1 MQAALVPLLD
11 RGAAFWTQRPAL
23 GEAGSLGQ
31 LYDVREDKVLRAS
44 ILKTKSQLL
53 PDKSVQPT
61 THSSYT
67 YEATVTDS
75 LEEKFSKLQVSV
87 DFRASLLC
95 GMLKG
100 CWGVDYC
107 SSQKTD
113 ARTVQASVICK
124 TKKKSEDLLL
134 ANDEL
139 RECLDL
145 EALHTA
151 GATHVI
157 CGLEW
162 GAQTIVTAEVATTT
176 VDQARSIRAGI
187 GNRGT
192 EVKDMAEEDAR
203 VAKQG
208 ILGRVLDT
216 IGKAHAG
223 GKVDWDSK
231 FKRTASSFKFK
242 IISDI
247 GDPGIPRDV
256 DDVLRFLETSKSE
269 INNLNDG
276 KGVPITFHL
285 RPIDDIAKRFNINL
299 QHSTTVQ
306 RLDEEYVDGFVKL
319 LEKRRA
325 IRLELK
331 EYKAFLKQHSFC
343 VPAIQIEKAGEQL
356 EDAREEEDRLR
367 MSLKQAVESIR
378 GGREKMDKLRVA
390 LKRGN
395 SKGNIPSEYPSILR
409 EYVDKIHFANT
420 IKDQGAM
427 YIRNDA
433 VERDTAITSSGTP
446 DMYILYFDEA
456 SRHHP
461 DWNENRRKLMEL
473 LCDKNGSYSVVVAD
487 CDLSIPGQL
496 EKPYIEQC
504 RNGKAVIAD
513 VVQDRRELDEMCCV
527 KCSDQSKVDRSRSAK
542 PPVASRIMRVPCP
555 IKRCHTL
562 GKYRWTCPDC
572 RQQVFYGFTDEYLY
586 CQCARYSYSLAVF
599 KCRNHDAHG
608 KDYVKYEDAD
618 LLKLLKALDSR
629 EQYNILILGETGVGK
644 SMFLNAFYNYLIYE
658 SLEEAMADP
667 RELQYLIP
675 CAFTYKENVGGKPEK
690 REVVVGEATKFETLS
705 KDAESSTTQPIVY
718 TFPVDDKV
726 IMFIDTPGI
735 GDTRGIIQ
743 DEKNMRGILRTL
755 ERAAVDK
762 LSAVLILLKPNNNR
776 LTPAF
781 EFCLTELLRHLHL
794 DIIKNNMLFG
804 FTNASGT
811 RYTLGA
817 TEVLIN
823 KVFANLK
830 TDTPLGERNQFF
842 FDSEGFM
849 FLADYK
855 LYGRQM
861 QGRPSFDEM
870 WTHSADQAHRL
881 LSTVM
886 DLDVH
891 DVRRTIDMNRIR
903 RVLEGMAPLLTEFT
917 AQMKQSQTDAENRR
931 RKLEAL
937 DLESEN
943 ASEELKNFK
952 ISITVPVRY
961 KLPSRRLVC
970 GHPSCCKAHLSED
983 DSNEKYT
990 TYQKTCHENCD
1001 LRAPDM
1007 VPGAKELWWCY
1018 AFRIGFLRGYPCYI
1032 CKHEY
1037 TDHLQVSSVYV
1048 PETRLVENR
1057 EVLGKLKSLEEKKQA
1072 ALRLLTIA
1080 EDSLNDMRQEETQIK
1095 ATQAQIAVYLEHNV
1109 VTQYNDAAVAY
1120 IDYIISRAKGKG
1132 ESDNVIKFEQQKTQH
1147 KDLVAKINTD
1157 IDSGVATLLTEEGID
1172 IQIEDLKSMKI
1183 FGKYLAKALEQDA
1196 KAEDATDE
1204 EEFRPVA
1211 IPSWSEDIRKK
1222 WTTFRFRWP
1231 F

>member
-1 MQAALVPLLD
+1 MQAALVPLPD
-11 RGAAFWTQRPAL
+11 NGAGSWTQRPAL
-23 GEAGSLGQ
+23 GETGNLGQ
-31 LYDVREDKVLRAS
+31 LYNVRKDEVLGSS
-44 ILKTKSQLL
+44 IFKIKSQLL

-61 THSSYT
+61 TYSSHT

-95 GMLKG
+95 GMLQG

-107 SSQKTD
+107 LSQNTD

-124 TKKKSEDLLL
+124 TKKRSEDLLL

-139 RECLDL
+139 RDYLDL

-151 GATHVI
+151 DATHVI

-162 GAQTIVTAEVATTT
+162 GAQTIVTAEIATTT
-176 VDQARSIRAGI
+176 VDQAQIIRGGI
-187 GNRGT
+187 GNGGT
-192 EVKDMAEEDAR
+192 EVKDKAEEDVR

-208 ILGRVLDT
+208 IMGRVLDT
-216 IGKAHAG
+216 IGKAHAS

-231 FKRTASSFKFK
+231 CKKTVSSFKFK

-276 KGVPITFHL
+276 KGVPIAFHL
-285 RPIDDIAKRFNINL
+285 RPIDDIAKRFSITL

-306 RLDEEYVDGFVKL
+306 RLDEEYIDGFVKL

-325 IRLELK
+325 ITLELE
-331 EYKAFLKQHSFC
+331 EYEAFLKEHSFC
-343 VPAIQIEKAGEQL
+343 VPATQIEKAGEQL
-356 EDAREEEDRLR
+356 DDAREVEDRLR

-378 GGREKMDKLRVA
+378 GGRAKMDKLRVA
-390 LKRGN
+390 LKRGS
-395 SKGNIPSEYPSILR
+395 SKANTPSEYPSILR

-433 VERDTAITSSGTP
+433 AERDMAIIISDTP
-446 DMYILYFDEA
+446 DVYVLYFDEA

-461 DWNENRRKLMEL
+461 DWNENRQKLMEL
-473 LCDKNGSYSVVVAD
+473 LCDKDGGYSVVVVD
-487 CDLSIPGQL
+487 CDLSNPGQL
-496 EKPYIEQC
+496 EKPHIEQC
-504 RNGKAVIAD
+504 RDGKAIIAD
-513 VVQDRRELDEMCCV
+513 VVGDCRELDGMCCV

-542 PPVASRIMRVPCP
+542 PPPASRIMRVPCP
-555 IKRCHTL
+555 IKRCHTS

-586 CQCARYSYSLAVF
+586 CQCARYPYSLAVF

-608 KDYVKYEDAD
+608 KDYVKYDDAD
-618 LLKLLKALDSR
+618 LLKLLKALDSQ
-629 EQYNILILGETGVGK
+629 EKYNILILGETGVGK
-644 SMFLNAFYNYLIYE
+644 SMFLNAFHNYLIHE

-667 RELQYLIP
+667 RELQYSIP
-675 CAFTYKENVGGKPEK
+675 FAFSWKEKVGGQVDK
-690 REVVVGEATKFETLS
+690 REVVVGEATKSETLS
-705 KDAESSTTQPIVY
+705 RAAESGTTKPIIY
-718 TFPVDDKV
+718 TFPVDNKV

-735 GDTRGIIQ
+735 GDTRGITQ
-743 DEKNMRGILRTL
+743 DEKNMRSILRTL
-755 ERAAVDK
+755 ERGGVHK
-762 LSAVLILLKPNNNR
+762 LSAVLILLKPNMTR

-781 EFCLTELLRHLHL
+781 EFCLTEFLRHLHL

-811 RYTLGA
+811 RYNLGT
-817 TEVLIN
+817 TEGLLN
-823 KVFANLK
+823 EVFRKLK
-830 TDTPLGERNQFF
+830 TDIALGDKNQFF

-855 LYGRQM
+855 LHGRQM
-861 QGRPSFDEM
+861 QSRSSFDEM
-870 WTHSADQAHRL
+870 WTHSADEAHRL

-891 DVRRTIDMNRIR
+891 NVRRTIDMNRIR
-903 RVLEGMAPLLTEFT
+903 RVLDGMAPPLTEFT
-917 AQMKQSQTDAENRR
+917 THMKQSQTDVENGKQ
-931 RKLEAL
+931 KLEAL

-943 ASEELKNFK
+943 AAEELKNFK

-970 GHPSCCKAHLSED
+970 GHASCCKEHISED
-983 DSNEKYT
+983 DSNEEYK
-990 TYQKTCHENCD
+990 TYQKSCHENCD
-1001 LRAPDM
+1001 LTAPDM
-1007 VPGAKELWWCY
+1007 VPGANDLWWCY
-1018 AFRIGFLRGYPCYI
+1018 AFRSGFVRGYPCYV

-1037 TDHLQVSSVYV
+1037 TDHLLVSSVYV
-1048 PETRLVENR
+1048 RETKLVENR
-1057 EVLGKLKSLEEKKQA
+1057 KVLGELKSLEEKKQA
-1072 ALRLLTIA
+1072 ALRLIAIA
-1080 EDSLNDMRQEETQIK
+1080 EDSLNGMRQEETQIK
-1095 ATQAQIAVYLEHNV
+1095 ETMAQIAVYLEHNV
-1109 VTQYNDAAVAY
+1109 ITHYNDAAVAY
-1120 IDYIISRAKGKG
+1120 IDYNISRAKEIG
-1132 ESDNVIKFEQQKTQH
+1132 ESDKVIQLEQQKTQH
-1147 KDLVAKINTD
+1147 KGLVTKINTD
-1157 IDSGVATLLTEEGID
+1157 IDSGVGTLLTEEGINRL
-1172 IQIEDLKSMKI
+1172 IEGLKSMKI
-1183 FGKYLAKALEQDA
+1183 FGKYLVEALEQDTM
-1196 KAEDATDE
+1196 AEDANDD

-1211 IPSWSEDIRKK
+1211 IPSRSEDNRKI
-1222 WTTFRFRWP
+1222 WNPFRFKWP

>member
-1 MQAALVPLLD
+1 M
-11 RGAAFWTQRPAL
+11 
-23 GEAGSLGQ
+23 
-31 LYDVREDKVLRAS
+31 
-44 ILKTKSQLL
+44 KTNSQLL
-53 PDKSVQPT
+53 PDKSVQPKT
-61 THSSYT
+61 YNSYT

-75 LEEKFSKLQVSV
+75 LEEKFSKLQVST

-95 GMLKG
+95 GMLTG

-145 EALHTA
+145 DALHTA

-162 GAQTIVTAEVATTT
+162 GAQTIVTAEMTTTT

-187 GNRGT
+187 GTGGV
-192 EVKDMAEEDAR
+192 ESKDKAEDVGVSTR
-203 VAKQG
+203 G

-231 FKRTASSFKFK
+231 FKTTASSFKFK

-269 INNLNDG
+269 INKLNDS

-285 RPIDDIAKRFNINL
+285 RPIDDIAKRFSIAL

-306 RLDEEYVDGFVKL
+306 RLDEEYIDGFVKL

-325 IRLELK
+325 IRLELE
-331 EYKAFLKQHSFC
+331 EYEAFLKQHSFC
-343 VPAIQIEKAGEQL
+343 VPVSQIEKAGEQL
-356 EDAREEEDRLR
+356 EDAREVEDRLR
-367 MSLKQAVESIR
+367 MSLKHAVESIR

-390 LKRGN
+390 LKRGS
-395 SKGNIPSEYPSILR
+395 SKVNIPSEYPSILK

-427 YIRNDA
+427 YIRNGA
-433 VERDTAITSSGTP
+433 AERDTVITSSDTP

-473 LCDKNGSYSVVVAD
+473 LCDKDESYSVVVVD
-487 CDLSIPGQL
+487 CDLSNPGQL
-496 EKPYIEQC
+496 EKPFIEQC
-504 RNGKAVIAD
+504 RDGKAITTD
-513 VVQDRRELDEMCCV
+513 VVQDCRELDEMCCV

-542 PPVASRIMRVPCP
+542 PPLASRIMRVPCP
-555 IKRCHTL
+555 IKRCHTS
-562 GKYRWTCPDC
+562 GKYRWTCSDC
-572 RQQVFYGFTDEYLY
+572 RQQVFYGFTDEFLY
-586 CQCARYSYSLAVF
+586 CQCARYTYSLAVF

-608 KDYVKYEDAD
+608 KDYVKYEDTD
-618 LLKLLKALDSR
+618 LLKLLKALDSQ

-644 SMFLNAFYNYLIYE
+644 SMFLNAFHNYLIYE
-658 SLEEAMADP
+658 SLEGAMANP

-675 CAFTYKENVGGKPEK
+675 CAFDYKEKAGGKTEK

-705 KDAESSTTQPIVY
+705 RDAESGTTQPIVY
-718 TFPVDDKV
+718 TFSVDDKV

-735 GDTRGIIQ
+735 GDTRGITQ

-762 LSAVLILLKPNNNR
+762 LSAVLILLEPNRKR
-776 LTPAF
+776 LTPSF
-781 EFCLTELLRHLHL
+781 KFCLTELLRHLHL

-804 FTNASGT
+804 FTSAST
-811 RYTLGA
+811 THDTLGS
-817 TEVLIN
+817 TEGLL
-823 KVFANLK
+823 KGVFGELK
-830 TDTPLGERNQFF
+830 LDITLGDRNQFF
-842 FDSEGFM
+842 FDSGGFM
-849 FLADYK
+849 ILADYK
-855 LYGRQM
+855 LHGRQM
-861 QGRPSFDEM
+861 QDRPSFDKM
-870 WTHSADQAHRL
+870 WTHSADEAHRL

-886 DLDVH
+886 DLDAH
-891 DVRRTIDMNRIR
+891 DVRRAIDMNRIR
-903 RVLEGMAPLLTEFT
+903 RVLDGMAPPLAEFT
-917 AQMKQSQTDAENRR
+917 AQMKQSQTAAEKEKQ
-931 RKLEAL
+931 KLEAL

-943 ASEELKNFK
+943 ASEKLENFK

-970 GHPSCCKAHLSED
+970 RHPSCCKAHISED

-990 TYQKTCHENCD
+990 TYQKICHENCD
-1001 LRAPDM
+1001 LKAPDM
-1007 VPGAKELWWCY
+1007 VPGAEELWWCY
-1018 AFRIGFLRGYPCYI
+1018 AFRSGLLRGYPCYL
-1032 CKHEY
+1032 CKHKY
-1037 TDHLQVSSVYV
+1037 TDHLHVSSVFV
-1048 PETRLVENR
+1048 PETRLIENR
-1057 EVLGKLKSLEEKKQA
+1057 EVLGELKTLEEKKQA

-1080 EDSLNDMRQEETQIK
+1080 EDSLNGMRQEETQIK

-1109 VTQYNDAAVAY
+1109 VTHYNDATVAY
-1120 IDYIISRAKGKG
+1120 IDYNISLARREGKSDDIIR
-1132 ESDNVIKFEQQKTQH
+1132 FEQQQTQH
-1147 KDLVAKINTD
+1147 KGLVAKINTD
-1157 IDSGVATLLTEEGID
+1157 INSSVATLLTEEGINRL
-1172 IQIEDLKSMKI
+1172 IEDLKSMKI
-1183 FGKYLAKALEQDA
+1183 FGKYLAKALEQDSM
-1196 KAEDATDE
+1196 AEDAND
-1204 EEFRPVA
+1204 EEFRQVA

-1222 WTTFRFRWP
+1222 WSTFRFRWS